1 MANIEISIL
10 GQQYKIACP
19 EGEEKALQ
27 KTVEQFNLKLNKI
40 KSNTRTL
47 RNEQLIVMVALNLCH
62 ELNTEKAKNQQQTQE
77 LNNRIQ
83 ALHQSIENAL
93 LPIGR

>member
-27 KTVEQFNLKLNKI
+27 KTVEQFNLKLNKM

-62 ELNTEKAKNQQQTQE
+62 ELNAEKEKNQQQTQQ
-77 LNNRIQ
+77 LNQRIQ
-83 ALHQSIENAL
+83 ALHQSIEEAL
-93 LPIGR
+93 LPPEK

>member
-27 KTVEQFNLKLNKI
+27 QTVEQFNLKLNNM
-40 KSNTRTL
+40 KSNTRSL

-62 ELNTEKAKNQQQTQE
+62 ELNNEKEKNQKQTQE
-77 LNNRIQ
+77 LNQRIK
-83 ALHQSIENAL
+83 ALHQSIVSAL
-93 LPIGR
+93 QPSEK